1 MTELE
6 RQTTRVSNAT
16 MRGELAA
23 SRARV
28 IAAADDTRRR
38 IERDLHDGAQQQL
51 VTFTVALRR
60 AEAKFPS
67 ELNELRAEVSR
78 VAEGLTGAVEELR
91 EMSRGIHP
99 AILTEGGL
107 SPALKALGRRSDVRV
122 KLDLG
127 YEGRLPDQ
135 VEVAAYY
142 IVSEG
147 LTNASKHASAKRV
160 WVSLQVEDDTLRL
173 SIRDDGVG
181 GADPSRG
188 SGLIGLKDRLEALG
202 GTIKLESPPGAGTW
216 IDVEIPVSL
225 DQPSDSRSST
235 ERLSHA

>member
-1 MTELE
+1 
-6 RQTTRVSNAT
+6 
-16 MRGELAA
+16 
-23 SRARV
+23 
-28 IAAADDTRRR
+28 
-38 IERDLHDGAQQQL
+38 
-51 VTFTVALRR
+51 
-60 AEAKFPS
+60 
-67 ELNELRAEVSR
+67 
-78 VAEGLTGAVEELR
+78 
-91 EMSRGIHP
+91 MSRGIHP